1 MVAFNSILSFLV
13 NFGIL
18 SPRVCL
24 DTAYFAEIENL
35 LLKIL

>member
-1 MVAFNSILSFLV
+1 MKVQIYIYIYITKIMKL
-13 NFGIL
+13 
-18 SPRVCL
+18 RVCL